1 MAAVTS
7 NNRPAPFPKSEM
19 AGIISPMIMSGMA
32 KVRKLPNSPL
42 KVTNIR
48 ATGTGRNCPS
58 AIPVTM
64 AMRTCHRREIR
75 NFFITLM
82 LLAKIGKYSLFVKE
96 MQRYLLQ
103 KYSILIDE
111 KVGRNYVCADILG
124 RSVLP

>member
-7 NNRPAPFPKSEM
+7 NSRPAPFPKSEM

-58 AIPVTM
+58 AIPVAM
-64 AMRTCHRREIR
+64 AMRTCHRREI
-75 NFFITLM
+75 
-82 LLAKIGKYSLFVKE
+82 
-96 MQRYLLQ
+96 
-103 KYSILIDE
+103 
-111 KVGRNYVCADILG
+111 
-124 RSVLP
+124 

>member
-58 AIPVTM
+58 D
-64 AMRTCHRREIR
+64 TCRYGDEDLPQEG
-75 NFFITLM
+75 NPKFFHN
-82 LLAKIGKYSLFVKE
+82 ADAFSKNRKIFPFCQGNAALSFTE
-96 MQRYLLQ
+96 
-103 KYSILIDE
+103 
-111 KVGRNYVCADILG
+111 
-124 RSVLP
+124 VLDLNR